1 MKMRKIHRLSAL
13 VLYAMLAITLVVSCL
28 FFFGGE
34 ASSDRLVV
42 MDPDVS
48 QPALTDLLLY
58 WLYALLI
65 IILAVTFVAFGWKL
79 VGGLLQSP
87 RKALKSLSGIVLL
100 SVVML
105 VSWWA
110 GSSEPVILSG
120 YEGAENT
127 PFWSRIADMFL
138 FSIYGLIG
146 IVVLLMIVFALIRRY
161 K

>member
-1 MKMRKIHRLSAL
+1 MKKIKLHRISAL

-42 MDPDVS
+42 MDPDMS
-48 QPALTDLLLY
+48 QPAHTDLLLY
-58 WLYALLI
+58 WLYALLAI
-65 IILAVTFVAFGWKL
+65 TLIVTFVAFGWKL
-79 VGGLLQSP
+79 VDSFLQSP

-100 SVVML
+100 SAVLL

-120 YEGAENT
+120 YEGTENT

-138 FSIYGLIG
+138 YSIYGLIG
-146 IVVLLMIVFALIRRY
+146 VVVLLMIAFALIRRY